1 MHHDG
6 QIWSRALWD
15 IRNAL
20 GPSTAD
26 TMILEAQF
34 DFRHDDDRPREPDG
48 AGRSGPVRLWCGDE
62 SQEGVPGP
70 RHPLTRSASGSTSSR
85 SSGRSSVA
93 SRLRGPRGGW
103 SRFRRASSTRRCGAR
118 SSCARSREVL
128 SEVTIDEEAVVRLAD
143 ELDSDER
150 REALRRSVEALSAV
164 GLGSRAREAAEAL
177 LADDRLAWR
186 CLAAGMLA
194 DELA

>member
-1 MHHDG
+1 LLDLLEELGEVERCVSIAWAAG
-6 QIWSRALWD
+6 QAVEIPEDELNEALRRALV
-15 IRNAL
+15 
-20 GPSTAD
+20 
-26 TMILEAQF
+26 
-34 DFRHDDDRPREPDG
+34 
-48 AGRSGPVRLWCGDE
+48 VRAV
-62 SQEGVPGP
+62 EGSPQ
-70 RHPLTRSASGSTSSR
+70 R
-85 SSGRSSVA
+85 
-93 SRLRGPRGGW
+93 
-103 SRFRRASSTRRCGAR
+103 
-118 SSCARSREVL
+118 
-128 SEVTIDEEAVVRLAD
+128 EVTIDEEAVVRLAD